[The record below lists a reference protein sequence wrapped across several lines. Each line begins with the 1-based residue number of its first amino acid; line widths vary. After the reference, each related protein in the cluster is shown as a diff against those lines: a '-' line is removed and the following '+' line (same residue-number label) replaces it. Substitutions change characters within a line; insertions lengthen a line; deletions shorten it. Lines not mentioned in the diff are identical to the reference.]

1 MTEEQK
7 ASPNTPESPEAP
19 ETEETPESE
28 EIRSDD
34 PEHLARLLEDA
45 RNKADD
51 HWNQV
56 LRARAELENVR
67 RRHDKELEKAHK
79 FALESFVKELIQVWD
94 SLELGLQAA
103 QGENPDVEKLREG
116 MELTL
121 KLLTDVMRRFG
132 VEQVAPQPG
141 DPFDHEF
148 QQAMTLQP
156 RDDMEPNHVVQVI
169 QKGYT
174 LNGRLL
180 RPALVIVSQA
190 PA

>member
-1 MTEEQK
+1 MSEAEKPSENAPQTPPAEE
-7 ASPNTPESPEAP
+7 ATDEVRE
-19 ETEETPESE
+19 
-28 EIRSDD
+28 DD
-34 PEHLARLLEDA
+34 PEHLSRLLEDA
-45 RNKADD
+45 RTKADE

-56 LRARAELENVR
+56 LRARAELENVQ
-67 RRHDKELEKAHK
+67 RRHAKELEKSHK
-79 FALESFVKELIQVWD
+79 FALEGFVKELLQVWD
-94 SLELGLQAA
+94 SLELGLNAA
-103 QGENPDVEKLREG
+103 QGDSPEVRKLREG

-121 KLLTDVMRRFG
+121 KLFSDVMAKFG
-132 VEQVAPQPG
+132 VEQIAPQPG

-156 RDDMEPNHVVQVI
+156 RDDMEPDHVVQLI

-190 PA
+190 PT

>member
-7 ASPNTPESPEAP
+7 PSANAADTPEPEEVP
-19 ETEETPESE
+19 T
-28 EIRSDD
+28 DD
-34 PEHLARLLEDA
+34 PEHLSRLLEDA

-56 LRARAELENVR
+56 LRARAELENVQ

-190 PA
+190 PT